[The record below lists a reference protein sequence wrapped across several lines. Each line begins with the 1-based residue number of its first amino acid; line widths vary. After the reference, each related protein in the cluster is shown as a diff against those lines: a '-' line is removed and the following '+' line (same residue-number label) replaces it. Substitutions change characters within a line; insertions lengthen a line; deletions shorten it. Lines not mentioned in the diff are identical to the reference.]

1 MGKIKSA
8 KEIAMEKVEFIS
20 SHEEDKKED
29 SAHEYSEY
37 LKAAKIL
44 AESLLSKKTDT
55 DHIKESVARY
65 PEEVKDEVAKVFMR
79 SFAKGIDPEN
89 TGDILTVL
97 RFLSDNKA
105 LLEACNQVENLLE
118 QFLAEAAEK
127 AATGDVSSQEGMR
140 KILNREGIS
149 GTAIYSVNI
158 EETLQGDTP
167 VITDAMKEDYFTRL
181 SGFRS
186 FLEWQS

>member
-1 MGKIKSA
+1 MGRIKSA
-8 KEIAMEKVEFIS
+8 KEIAMEKVELIS
-20 SHEEDKKED
+20 SNEEDKKED
-29 SAHEYSEY
+29 NAHKYSEY

-44 AESLLSKKTDT
+44 AESLLNKKTDT

-65 PEEVKDEVAKVFMR
+65 PEEVKDEVARVFMS

-97 RFLSDNKA
+97 RFLSENKA
-105 LLEACNQVENLLE
+105 LLEACNQVETLLE

-127 AATGDVSSQEGMR
+127 AAPGDVNSQEGMR
-140 KILNREGIS
+140 QILDREGIS

-158 EETLQGDTP
+158 NEAPQGDTP

>member
-8 KEIAMEKVEFIS
+8 KEIAMEKVNSILSNE
-20 SHEEDKKED
+20 EMDEDKTHK
-29 SAHEYSEY
+29 YSEY

-44 AESLLSKKTDT
+44 AESLLNKKTDT

-65 PEEVKDEVAKVFMR
+65 PEEVKGEVAKVFMN
-79 SFAKGIDPEN
+79 SFAKAIDPEN
-89 TGDILTVL
+89 TKDILTIL
-97 RFLSDNKA
+97 RFLSNDKA
-105 LLEACNQVENLLE
+105 LLEACDQVESLLKK
-118 QFLAEAAEK
+118 FLAEAAED
-127 AATGDVSSQEGMR
+127 AGSVDINSQEGMR
-140 KILNREGIS
+140 NVLRSEGIS
-149 GTAIYSVNI
+149 GSAIYSVNI
-158 EETLQGDTP
+158 KGAPKGAAP